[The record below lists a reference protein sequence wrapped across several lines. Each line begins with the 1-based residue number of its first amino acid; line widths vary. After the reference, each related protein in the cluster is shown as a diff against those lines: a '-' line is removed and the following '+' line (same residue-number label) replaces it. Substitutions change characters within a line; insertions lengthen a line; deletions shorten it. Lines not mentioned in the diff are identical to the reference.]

1 MKIARQSKIVELI
14 NEYDIE
20 TQEELAA
27 RLNAAG
33 FKVTQATVSR
43 DIREM
48 KLMARQD
55 GGSKYGLVS
64 SPNTADSEKYIRVLR
79 DAYLSM
85 DIAQNILV
93 IKTTAG
99 MANAA
104 AAALDHI
111 SFQEIVG
118 SLAGD
123 DTIACFC
130 KNEGQAMT
138 LMNKIKKV
146 IHVYE

>member
-48 KLMARQD
+48 KLMKMARQD

-64 SPNTADSEKYIRVLR
+64 SPNTADSEKVHTCVKRRLFVNGYCPE
-79 DAYLSM
+79 YS
-85 DIAQNILV
+85 
-93 IKTTAG
+93 G
-99 MANAA
+99 
-104 AAALDHI
+104 
-111 SFQEIVG
+111 
-118 SLAGD
+118 
-123 DTIACFC
+123 
-130 KNEGQAMT
+130 
-138 LMNKIKKV
+138 
-146 IHVYE
+146 Y

>member
-1 MKIARQSKIVELI
+1 
-14 NEYDIE
+14 
-20 TQEELAA
+20 
-27 RLNAAG
+27 
-33 FKVTQATVSR
+33 
-43 DIREM
+43 M
-48 KLMARQD
+48 KLMKMARQD

-130 KNEGQAMT
+130 KNEGQAMA

>member
-27 RLNAAG
+27 RLNEAG

-48 KLMARQD
+48 KLMKMAKKD

-64 SPNTADSEKYIRVLR
+64 SPNTADSEKYIR
-79 DAYLSM
+79 
-85 DIAQNILV
+85 
-93 IKTTAG
+93 
-99 MANAA
+99 
-104 AAALDHI
+104 
-111 SFQEIVG
+111 
-118 SLAGD
+118 
-123 DTIACFC
+123 C
-130 KNEGQAMT
+130 
-138 LMNKIKKV
+138 
-146 IHVYE
+146 

>member
-43 DIREM
+43 DIKLM
-48 KLMARQD
+48 KMARQD